1 MCPTQEVAGR
11 RTILDAV
18 TTTGNSSMVFI
29 LGMIILVI

>member
-11 RTILDAV
+11 RTILDVV
-18 TTTGNSSMVFI
+18 TTIGNSSMIFI